1 MKYLNRSACN
11 TILVI
16 AAAAAAK
23 NGTNPIA
30 RISWGE
36 TLAVMIRIMNGTT
49 LAGMATSRQFNY
61 INSAFDT
68 RQYYNKECIFLGLF
82 GPILIQT
89 GFGMSIK

>member
-1 MKYLNRSACN
+1 
-11 TILVI
+11 VI

-30 RISWGE
+30 RTSWGE

-82 GPILIQT
+82 VPILIQT